1 MDAPAGYFVILT
13 ILGVLASASES
24 LRFDIQSS
32 HTKCIAED
40 IKSNSMTVGKY
51 SVVNPNEGQALPDSH
66 KVTSSY
72 GNSYHT
78 ADHVESG
85 QFAFTAAEAGDYMA
99 CFYAA
104 DHNPAITLTVDFEWR
119 TGVAA
124 KDWSSIA
131 KKGSVEAMEL
141 EVKKLYD
148 TTIAI
153 QDEILY
159 LRQREQEMQ
168 ELNRSTNSTMGWLGI
183 FSLLMSLSVAGFQFW
198 HLKTF
203 FEKKKII

>member
-1 MDAPAGYFVILT
+1 MGAHYFLLIFT
-13 ILGVLASASES
+13 ILGILSSES
-24 LRFDIQSS
+24 ESIRFDIQSS

-40 IKSNSMTVGKY
+40 IKANSLTVGKY
-51 SVVNPNEGQALPDSH
+51 TVINPINGQPLPDH
-66 KVTSSY
+66 LKVTSSH
-72 GNSYHT
+72 GNSFHT
-78 ADHVESG
+78 ADNVESG
-85 QFAFTAAEAGDYMA
+85 QFAFTAAETGDYMA

-104 DHNPAITLTVDFEWR
+104 DHIPPVTGTVDFEWR

-141 EVKKLYD
+141 EIKKLHD
-148 TTIAI
+148 TTLSI
-153 QDEILY
+153 QEEILW
-159 LRQREQEMQ
+159 LRQREEEMQ
-168 ELNRSTNSTMGWLGI
+168 ELNRSTNSTMGWLGM
-183 FSLLMSLSVAGFQFW
+183 FSLFISLSVAGFQFW